1 MRSVRGVSGRGPAPG
16 GAGAGGRGRVAAGL
30 GSLLAA
36 LLLAL
41 VPLPQGATAATAEN
55 SAGDSAGDSAE
66 NSAVTKT
73 GTAGPYDDFSKLK
86 VTVHQTKNLRGQG
99 VRVTWTGGRAA
110 PTGATYNNY
119 LQIMECWGDDAD
131 QGPDRTQ
138 CEFGAVDGAPAGGGR
153 LVSPTRDPLDT
164 DHATDAD
171 NIAFVPFKPVEGA
184 ATTTGTDWTYFN
196 SLDTNSQTWLPND
209 SDGNGE
215 TVFEMRSSVESP
227 HLGCG
232 ARTTASGAVRP
243 CWLVVVP
250 RGEHE
255 TNGTEGNS
263 GSVRSSALS
272 RTNWNQRLVF
282 PLDFLPVGSTCS
294 QDRAERRT
302 IGSELITDAMTS
314 WQSALCGSGAGRFTF
329 TQSGEGEARERVTAP
344 SDTSPGLGFTVQP
357 VETAEDAPPVVQAPV
372 AVSGLTVGLYW
383 RYDVTVG
390 EGSGVYIANRQ
401 LHDVRLNQR
410 LLAKLLTQSYQKSVA
425 TADYLP
431 DYLKANPESIGADP
445 EFQKLNPDF
454 PAASG
459 RTYSPW
465 GLLLSTENSD
475 MATVLWRYV
484 QQNKDAREF
493 LAGTADPWGM
503 KVNRSYQDM
512 DLDATPLD
520 YFPKADPTTSKAS
533 CGTPENSLPFDGTD
547 LVPYTND
554 MHDAAQKVRN
564 GYGGQ
569 LYLCAQSGAGWKLS
583 GERPAATNAR
593 EFGIVDAASSNRYQ
607 LDVAALPNADG
618 AFVKPTSD
626 AMLKAVARMP
636 DSAVAGVR
644 TPDPATADDGAYP
657 LTAVVYAAS
666 SVDQAKDARQD
677 YAKVIRYAAGAGQT
691 QGTARGELPYGYA
704 PLPAALRTQ
713 ALKAATTLETWTAPD
728 PSDTPGGQDQDAEG
742 SGGPGGDD
750 GTVSGEDTGSA
761 AGGAAASGGSG
772 GSAGAGPDATD
783 TGRPSVAPRDPA
795 KENVAASGGLTPSEV
810 IGLVRWVLLG
820 VLVVGGAAAL
830 AGPVM
835 LRLAARRVPAGG

>member
-1 MRSVRGVSGRGPAPG
+1 MSGR
-16 GAGAGGRGRVAAGL
+16 RRVAAGV

-36 LLLAL
+36 LVLGL
-41 VPLPQGATAATAEN
+41 VPLPQGAQAATAE
-55 SAGDSAGDSAE
+55 D
-66 NSAVTKT
+66 SAVTKT
-73 GTAGPYDDFSKLK
+73 GSAGPHDDFSRLK

-99 VRVTWTGGRAA
+99 VRVTWSGGKAA
-110 PTGATYNNY
+110 PTGAKYNNY
-119 LQIMECWGDDAD
+119 IQIMECWGDDAD
-131 QGPDRTQ
+131 KGPDRRQ

-153 LVSPTRDPLDT
+153 LVSPTRDPLET

-171 NIAFVPFKPVEGA
+171 NIPFIPFKPVEGA
-184 ATTTGTDWTYFN
+184 TTTTGTDWTYFN

-232 ARTTASGAVRP
+232 ARTTSAGTVRP

-272 RTNWNQRLVF
+272 QSNWNQRLVF
-282 PLDFLPVGSTCS
+282 RLDFLPVGSNCS

-344 SDTSPGLGFTVQP
+344 SDSSPGLGFTVEP
-357 VETAEDAPPVVQAPV
+357 VEAVEDGPPVVQAPV
-372 AVSGLTVGLYW
+372 AISGLTVGLYW

-390 EGSGVYIANRQ
+390 EGSGAYIANRQ
-401 LHDVRLNQR
+401 LHDVKLNQR

-425 TADYLP
+425 TAEYLP
-431 DYLKANPESIGADP
+431 AYIKSNPETIGADP

-454 PAASG
+454 PVASG

-475 MATVLWRYV
+475 TATMIWRYV

-493 LAGTADPWGM
+493 LTGKADPWGM
-503 KVNRSYQDM
+503 KVNTSYRDM
-512 DLDATPLD
+512 DLGTTPLD
-520 YFPKADPTTSKAS
+520 YFPKADPTTSKAN

-569 LYLCAQSGAGWKLS
+569 LYLCAQSGSGWKLS

-593 EFGIVDAASSNRYQ
+593 EFGVVDSASSTRYQ

-618 AFVKPTSD
+618 TYVKPTAD
-626 AMLKAVARMP
+626 AMLKAVAGMP
-636 DSAVAGVR
+636 DSAVAGVK
-644 TPDPATADDGAYP
+644 TPDPAKARNGAYP

-666 SVDQAKDARQD
+666 SVDQAKAARQD

-704 PLPAALRTQ
+704 PLPKSLRDQALR
-713 ALKAATTLETWTAPD
+713 AATTLETWVAPASSDD
-728 PSDTPGGQDQDAEG
+728 P
-742 SGGPGGDD
+742 
-750 GTVSGEDTGSA
+750 
-761 AGGAAASGGSG
+761 G
-772 GSAGAGPDATD
+772 GSAGNGQSSGGTGGDGTASGAGAGPAAGAGAGGGSGTEGASAGANPD
-783 TGRPSVAPRDPA
+783 TADTSRPSVALTDPA
-795 KENVAASGGLTPSEV
+795 KQNVAKSGGTTPSEV
-810 IGLVRWVLLG
+810 LGLIRWVLLAVLIAGG
-820 VLVVGGAAAL
+820 VAAL
-830 AGPVM
+830 AGPLM
-835 LRLAARRVPAGG
+835 LRLSSRRAPAGG